1 MGALAHG
8 LRVLSRGERAP
19 ENDETECRDDPH
31 AGEEADHPSAPHDA
45 RGPEIT
51 HDPYPDEIGNHPPPL
66 TPPERTQ
73 RPARRDI
80 PSQVYD
86 DVGEHRAEH
95 PHGDRV
101 TRPVDDPI

>member
-8 LRVLSRGERAP
+8 LRVLSRGEREP

-51 HDPYPDEIGNHPPPL
+51 HDPHPDVIGNLLAPRA
-66 TPPERTQ
+66 PPEPTQ
-73 RPARRDI
+73 PPARRNI
-80 PSQVYD
+80 PLQLYD
-86 DVGEHRAEH
+86 DVAT
-95 PHGDRV
+95 PRV
-101 TRPVDDPI
+101 DHTLVMA